1 VARENSWTKL
11 RSKPANIVA
20 RKIFNVLSDTTLFLR
35 EWIAHPQRIG
45 SIVPSSPRLAAAMAQ
60 WIPRDRDSY
69 VLELGPGTGPV
80 TEALLQRGLR
90 EDRLIAIEFNP
101 ALAATL
107 QKKFPR
113 AHIIAGDAWLMDELL
128 QKISVTSVGAVISSL
143 PLLNF
148 SPAQAA
154 ALAGKIRKVLAPQG
168 HFVQFSYQIAKKR
181 TRGGDDF
188 NLVASQLV
196 WLNLPPARVSVYQK

>member
-1 VARENSWTKL
+1 M
-11 RSKPANIVA
+11 A
-20 RKIFNVLSDTTLFLR
+20 RKLLDALSDTTLFLR

-45 SIVPSSPRLAAAMAQ
+45 AIAPSSPRLAAAMAQ
-60 WIPRDRDSY
+60 WIPRDPESY

-80 TEALLQRGLR
+80 TEALLRRGLR

-101 ALAATL
+101 VLAAKL
-107 QKKFPR
+107 QKKYPR
-113 AHIIAGDAWLMDELL
+113 ARIIAGDAWHLDELL
-128 QKISVTSVGAVISSL
+128 KTISVPSVGAVISSL

-148 SPAQAA
+148 SADQAV
-154 ALAGKIRKVLAPQG
+154 ALAGKIRSVLEPQG
-168 HFVQFSYQIAKKR
+168 RWVQFSYQINKKR
-181 TRGGDDF
+181 TRGGDHF